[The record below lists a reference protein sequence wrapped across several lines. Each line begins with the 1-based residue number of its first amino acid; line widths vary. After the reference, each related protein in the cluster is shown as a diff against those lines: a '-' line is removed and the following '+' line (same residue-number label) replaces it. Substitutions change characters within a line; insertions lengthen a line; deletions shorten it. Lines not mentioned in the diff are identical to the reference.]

1 MGELKVTGTVE
12 TLFNTQQIS
21 DKFRK
26 RELVLNTGPVDYPQ
40 QVVFQ
45 FTNDLCEQLDELG
58 EGQNITIYFNLR
70 GRQWTNPKTGESRY
84 FNTLNAWKYE
94 LEEKTMSKL
103 TKEHGKTSNGIINN
117 FQEEMINDLSD
128 DDDLPF

>member
-1 MGELKVTGTVE
+1 MAELKATGTVE

-40 QVVFQ
+40 QVLFQ

-70 GRQWTNPKTGESRY
+70 GRQWTNPKTGETRY

-94 LEEKTMSKL
+94 LEEKTMAEWN
-103 TKEHGKTSNGIINN
+103 KEHEQQDRDWETNG
-117 FQEEMINDLSD
+117 DV
-128 DDDLPF
+128 LPHT